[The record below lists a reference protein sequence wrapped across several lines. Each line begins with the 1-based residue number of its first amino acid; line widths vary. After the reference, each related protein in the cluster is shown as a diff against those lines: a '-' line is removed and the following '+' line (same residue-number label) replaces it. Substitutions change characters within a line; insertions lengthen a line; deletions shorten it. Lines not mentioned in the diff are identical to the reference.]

1 MRLTSPREREK
12 VIAALRRQLAGRPE
26 VLFAYLH
33 GSFLEG
39 GPYRDL
45 DIAVFVH
52 PQQIE
57 AARWRTYE
65 GDLAVE
71 LQLMLGQPVDV
82 RLLND
87 APLAFRYH
95 ATGGLPLVSRD
106 PEARDEF
113 RARTWDMY
121 FDFLP
126 FARRYLRE
134 VVGG

>member
-1 MRLTSPREREK
+1 MRLASPAEREK
-12 VIAALRRQLAGRPE
+12 LIATIRNHLAARPD

-33 GSFLEG
+33 GSFLAG
-39 GPYRDL
+39 GPYRDI
-45 DIAVFVH
+45 DIAVFVDT
-52 PQQIE
+52 QQIGAPRRRRYE
-57 AARWRTYE
+57 A
-65 GDLAVE
+65 DLAVE
-71 LQLMLGQPVDV
+71 LQLTLGQPVDV

-95 ATGGLPLVSRD
+95 ATNGVPLVARD
-106 PEARDEF
+106 REARDEF

-134 VVGG
+134 VLGG